1 MSRNRILAEQLV
13 DKLRP
18 RLVDLVAELLD
29 DERGADG
36 ADDAMPHRLPGVS
49 EESYRKAAAAVARW
63 GSSRSRG
70 RSRKA
75 Q

>member
-1 MSRNRILAEQLV
+1 MSCNRILAEQLA

-18 RLVDLVAELLD
+18 RLVNLLAELLD
-29 DERGADG
+29 EELG

-49 EESYRKAAAAVARW
+49 EESYQKAAAAVARW

-75 Q
+75 R

>member
-1 MSRNRILAEQLV
+1 MSENRILAERLV

-18 RLVDLVAELLD
+18 RLVDLLADLLD
-29 DERGADG
+29 DERGAEG
-36 ADDAMPHRLPGVS
+36 AEEAMPHRLPGVS
-49 EESYRKAAAAVARW
+49 EESYQKAAAAVARW

-75 Q
+75 G